1 MQLTLTLPVLCAI
14 PLAPLFGS
22 AIAGFFGT
30 KLGGN
35 RIGNGACQ
43 FVTILGVMIAFV
55 LSCFVLVQVMDG
67 FYFNGTVY
75 RWMQLGELNLDI
87 GFLIDPL
94 TATMMCVVTFVS
106 LMVHIYTIG
115 YMQGE

>member
-22 AIAGFFGT
+22 VIAGFFGT

-43 FVTILGVMIAFV
+43 FVTILGVMVAFV
-55 LSCFVLVQVMDG
+55 LSCFVLVQEMDG
-67 FYFNGTVY
+67 F
-75 RWMQLGELNLDI
+75 
-87 GFLIDPL
+87 
-94 TATMMCVVTFVS
+94 
-106 LMVHIYTIG
+106 
-115 YMQGE
+115 